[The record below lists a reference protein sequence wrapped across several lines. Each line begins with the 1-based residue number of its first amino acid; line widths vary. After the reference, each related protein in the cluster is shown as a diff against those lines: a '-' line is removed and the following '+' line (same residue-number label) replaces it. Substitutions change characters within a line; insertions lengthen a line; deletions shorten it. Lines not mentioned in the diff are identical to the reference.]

1 MSPLTLTPAREQDAA
16 LLVQLYDAAFRADY
30 ERYGECPAYGRTVE
44 QMQASIRRFPKLI
57 IRRDGAPVGV
67 LSAQQQ
73 DEGTYYIGCLCVIPQ
88 AQRQGIGSAALQW
101 FCQQH
106 PDWLVISLITPI
118 DKAENLQFYQKN
130 GFEFTGS
137 QLDGSVRVATLEKRR
152 AAMD

>member
-1 MSPLTLTPAREQDAA
+1 MSPLTFTPAREQDAA

-73 DEGTYYIGCLCVIPQ
+73 DEGTYYIGCLSPRHSGKALAPPRYSGSASSI
-88 AQRQGIGSAALQW
+88 RIGSL
-101 FCQQH
+101 
-106 PDWLVISLITPI
+106 S
-118 DKAENLQFYQKN
+118 
-130 GFEFTGS
+130 
-137 QLDGSVRVATLEKRR
+137 R
-152 AAMD
+152 